1 MATATKPAMTDWTRS
16 PLAISMRSRSRAA
29 ARCGLMLLACL
40 AGLLLP
46 SLARAQDLPA
56 DAPSPRLIP
65 EAPVP
70 GHELQLQLDL
80 DRRLYLARAMR
91 NVGIVMTVAGVG
103 LAVGGIVQL
112 YTYRPSPSHCP
123 GGLEGFGCALGS
135 AIGEGLG
142 QGVAVGALFT
152 FAVALGVPGIVMT
165 AVGETRVRRTLELMR
180 ADSFRVTLAPAPD
193 GAVGGGLAMR
203 F

>member
-1 MATATKPAMTDWTRS
+1 
-16 PLAISMRSRSRAA
+16 
-29 ARCGLMLLACL
+29 MLLACL

-46 SLARAQDLPA
+46 ARARAQDLPA
-56 DAPSPRLIP
+56 DPAALRLIP

-70 GHELQLQLDL
+70 GWELQQQLDL
-80 DRRLYLARAMR
+80 ERRLYRARALR

-103 LAVGGIVQL
+103 LTMGGLVQL
-112 YTYRPSPSHCP
+112 YTYRPAPSRCP
-123 GGLEGFGCALGS
+123 AGLDGFGCALGA
-135 AIGEGLG
+135 AIGDGLG
-142 QGVAVGALFT
+142 QGFAVATLFT

-165 AVGETRVRRTLELMR
+165 AVGESRVRKTLELMR
-180 ADSFRVTLAPAPD
+180 SESFQVTLAPAPA